1 MKTKILCGCILS
13 IFILMMLPSVQAVEN
28 NTLQE
33 ITEKIKNI
41 EIQNDELKLKII
53 EELEKAENISPEN
66 QKALEKINNLLN
78 KIDFT
83 TSEYDGFLRYALI
96 FFLFS
101 LYFNSVGYES
111 LAKIYMRVSFL
122 YLIRHILY
130 L

>member
-1 MKTKILCGCILS
+1 MKTKVLCGCILS

-66 QKALEKINNLLN
+66 QEKIEKINNLLG

-83 TSEYDGFLRYALI
+83 SEDIGFLRYALI
-96 FFLFS
+96 FFLFG
-101 LYFNSVGYES
+101 LYFNSMGYES
-111 LAKIYMRVSFL
+111 LAKLYMRLSII
-122 YLIRHILY
+122 YLILY
-130 L
+130 LLYM